1 MFELTILIGG
11 LSGLTG
17 FFVHNRM
24 PVFDSLPGY
33 RSRFSEDKFGLVVQC
48 DDNAAGNVES
58 ILREAGALDITRE
71 ILESVGEH
79 H

>member
-1 MFELTILIGG
+1 
-11 LSGLTG
+11 LTG

-24 PVFDSLPGY
+24 PVFDLFPGY

-48 DDNAAGNVES
+48 EESAAAEVES
-58 ILREAGALDITRE
+58 VLRDAGAEDITRE
-71 ILESVGEH
+71 ILEAATGH